1 MDYLPGRVPQQQ
13 PSGEDKIVMTPAHTD
28 VSLGRAAPSRMVNQ
42 LSILL
47 CCLAMVCDGFNV
59 TIISLAMPAV
69 AADWHLKGTGSFGA
83 AFSAGVLGIM
93 VGSPLMG
100 SLANRLGRKAVFVFS
115 LLFFGIASLAICGIS
130 SVWQLLAL
138 RFVTGVGLGGA
149 LPLGIVISVDLTR
162 PAWRARIIAVVSTG
176 MTVGAAAAAF
186 SAGWLLPNYGWR
198 SLFVLGG
205 VIPILVGLAALF
217 ILPARRTA
225 PEQERYL
232 VSQRPGVIAEL
243 FRGDLALATPMIWA
257 LYLIVGLVNYF
268 ILSWSPTLYA
278 SAGHQPATV
287 AVALGLFSGVGA
299 AGGLLIGWPIDRFGI
314 RPIALLFLFGVP
326 VVLLLAIPGLSNL
339 GLMVGLA
346 LSGFI
351 QIALQVGMNGVAATV
366 YPAAARAKGVGW
378 GLGSVRLGQIVGASG
393 GGLLIGAGLSLQML
407 FWLLAAL
414 LGLGGAASL
423 HLTRRFRQPTAAA
436 RQR

>member
-1 MDYLPGRVPQQQ
+1 
-13 PSGEDKIVMTPAHTD
+13 MTPGPMD
-28 VSLGRAAPSRMVNQ
+28 LSPGRAAPGRMVSQ

-93 VGSPLMG
+93 IGSPLMG
-100 SLANRLGRKAVFVFS
+100 SLASRLGRKTVFVFS
-115 LLFFGIASLAICGIS
+115 LLFFGIASLAVCGIS

-149 LPLGIVISVDLTR
+149 LALGIVISVELTR
-162 PAWRARIIAVVSTG
+162 PAWRARVIAIVSTG
-176 MTVGAAAAAF
+176 MTVGAAAAGF
-186 SAGWLLPNYGWR
+186 SAGWLLPHHGWR

-205 VIPILVGLAALF
+205 VIPILVALGALL
-217 ILPARRTA
+217 ILPARRTES
-225 PEQERYL
+225 EQARYPAGERA
-232 VSQRPGVIAEL
+232 GVIAEL
-243 FRGDLALATPMIWA
+243 FRGNLALATPMIWL

-278 SAGHQPATV
+278 AAGHQPATV

-314 RPIALLFLFGVP
+314 RPIVLLFLLGVP
-326 VVLLLAIPGLSNL
+326 VVLLLAMPGLSNL
-339 GLMVGLA
+339 GLMIGLA

-351 QIALQVGMNGVAATV
+351 QIALQVGMNGVAASL
-366 YPAAARAKGVGW
+366 YPVAARAKGVGW
-378 GLGSVRLGQIVGASG
+378 GLGSVRLGQIIGASG
-393 GGLLIGAGLSLQML
+393 GGLLIGAGLSLQVL

-414 LGLGGAASL
+414 LALGAAASL
-423 HLTRRFRQPTAAA
+423 HLARRFRQPVAAA
-436 RQR
+436 RQP